1 MLVSNPS
8 FDFGQGLDIHVR
20 TKHMSNQQYSF
31 VSNAAVRIGNDV
43 LEVVDDGSHFV
54 NGVISAELPAK
65 LGGFAVTKNVQQV
78 CKGRDGDRCSEVTNF
93 FVSLAGGDAIRIKV
107 ASNMLHVDVKG
118 SDENFQG
125 SVGLMGT
132 YPAEHHGKIARDGV
146 TFLREADT
154 FSEEWQVLESEPKLF
169 QEARFPQHP
178 QVCTPA
184 IQPPAAQRAL
194 REVEDKE
201 ARLAAEEACA
211 HVEGYEWEFCVFD
224 VMATGDYG
232 MAATIYGKV

>member
-1 MLVSNPS
+1 M
-8 FDFGQGLDIHVR
+8 
-20 TKHMSNQQYSF
+20 TNQQYSF
-31 VSNAAVRIGNDV
+31 VSNAAVRIGDDV
-43 LEVVDDGSHFV
+43 LEVVDDGSHFI
-54 NGVISAELPAK
+54 NGVLNAELPAT
-65 LGGFAVTKNVQQV
+65 LGGFAITKNSQEV
-78 CKGRDGDRCSEVTNF
+78 CKGRDGDRCAEVINF